1 MIKKRLLKLL
11 SHSTKY
17 IVFQVLW
24 QWISLLCQILTAWSV
39 GQILRNVLGGMPLSA
54 FLSFYLGII
63 AGTVLVRI
71 LCEHGSVR
79 ASFMASCDVKR
90 ILRGQIYEKLLR
102 LGASYRQHTA
112 TAQIV
117 QMASE
122 GVEQLETYYG
132 KYLSQLFYSLLAPL
146 TLFIFLCRYSLLA
159 SVVLFLFVPMIP
171 VVIVIV
177 QKIAKRILSRYW
189 DVYLNLGDSFL
200 ENIQGM
206 TVLKTYRADE
216 RAAEEM
222 DREAERFR
230 RITMKVLQ
238 MQMNSVIVMDVVAY
252 GAAAAGMLCALSAY
266 SAGRTDLPGAAMII
280 FLALDYF
287 LPMRL
292 LGSYFHIAMNGMTAS
307 DRIFAFLDL
316 PEPGQGK
323 EEVEEGPVSITM
335 QAVRFTYPAREGE
348 EESVPALKSVSL
360 KAEPG
365 KLIGI
370 VGESGCGKSTAARI
384 LTGRLPGYEGHIYIN
399 GKELSSLSEESL
411 LKTVTMISSGAYI
424 FRGTVR
430 DNLLMAAPDA
440 SEERLWQVLESVC
453 LSGYLKKGSGLDT
466 LLAEGGA
473 NFSGGQ
479 RQRLA
484 LARAILRDTPVYILD
499 EATSNI
505 DLESEAAIMEAVRK
519 LSGDRTVILISHRLA
534 NVKDASR
541 IYFMENGRSAESGT
555 HKELMHWG
563 GKYAALYR
571 AQEELERYGAAEEGS
586 VIQEKLSE
594 EDGRPEERKEQTREE
609 HARRSG
615 AAIMGRL
622 IVLVKPLAPVMLA
635 AVLLGILGF
644 LCSIFVSILAGGEL
658 VRRMGQEGSSPLRF
672 GILLTA
678 VAVLRGVFHLGE
690 QYRNHLIAF
699 RLLALIR
706 HRVFEALR
714 RLCPAKLETR
724 DKGNLIS
731 ILTSDIELLEVFYAH
746 TISPIAIAFCV
757 SLFMVFYLGRLYLP
771 AGLIALAGYMTIG
784 ILIPLYIG
792 RKNAQP
798 GLSFRDSFGELN
810 SYLLESM
817 RGLDETIQYGDG
829 AARKEGLDR
838 ESRTLSGKQEILS
851 GIEALQRSVTDA
863 AVWFFSLALYACIL
877 AAFYQGKASF
887 SAVLVCIMALPNSFG
902 PVLALSRLA
911 NDLGQTLASGER
923 VLSLLEEEPAVD
935 ETAGRAEALALK
947 EGMEAEQV
955 TFGYGEE
962 KILKNFSLTIPAG
975 ACIGIHGRSGC
986 GKSTL
991 LRLLM
996 RFWDPD
1002 EGRILLE
1009 EKDLREIPAASLRS
1023 AQAFV
1028 AQETHLFHKTLAE
1041 NIAVGRPDAGQDEI
1055 EAAARKAFIHDFIM
1069 ELPEGYQTN
1078 AGELGDTLSEG
1089 QKQRIGLA
1097 RAFLYDAPILLL
1109 DEPTSS
1115 LDALSEG
1122 MILQAL
1128 EKEKKE
1134 RARTVV
1140 LVSHRASAMSLADQ
1154 VVEMTGKVS

>member
-1 MIKKRLLKLL
+1 
-11 SHSTKY
+11 
-17 IVFQVLW
+17 
-24 QWISLLCQILTAWSV
+24 
-39 GQILRNVLGGMPLSA
+39 
-54 FLSFYLGII
+54 
-63 AGTVLVRI
+63 
-71 LCEHGSVR
+71 
-79 ASFMASCDVKR
+79 MASCDVKR
-90 ILRGQIYEKLLR
+90 VLRGQIYEKLLR

-159 SVVLFLFVPMIP
+159 SVVLFVFVPLIP
-171 VVIVIV
+171 IVIVIV
-177 QKIAKRILSRYW
+177 QKIAKRILNKYW

-222 DREAERFR
+222 DKEAERFR

-252 GAAAAGMLCALSAY
+252 GGAAAGMLCALSAY
-266 SAGRTDLPGAAMII
+266 SAGKTDVAGAAMII

-316 PEPGQGK
+316 PEPEQGT
-323 EEVEEGPVSITM
+323 EELEEGPVSIVM
-335 QAVRFTYPAREGE
+335 QAVRFSYPAREGE
-348 EESVPALKSVSL
+348 EAGVSALQSVSL

-370 VGESGCGKSTAARI
+370 VGESGCGKSTVAKI
-384 LTGRLPGYEGHIYIN
+384 LTGRLPGYEGHIYVG
-399 GKELSSLSEESL
+399 GKELSSLSEKSL
-411 LKTVTMISSGAYI
+411 LKAITLVSSGAYI
-424 FRGTVR
+424 FKGTVR

-440 SEERLWQVLESVC
+440 SDDRLWEVLETVC
-453 LSGYLKKGSGLDT
+453 LAGYLRKGSGLDT
-466 LLAEGGA
+466 ALTEGGS
-473 NFSGGQ
+473 NLSGGQ

-519 LSGDRTVILISHRLA
+519 LSMEKTVILISHRLA
-534 NVKDASR
+534 NVREASR
-541 IYFMENGRSAESGT
+541 IFFINQGRTAESGT

-563 GKYAALYR
+563 GSYAALYK
-571 AQEELERYGAAEEGS
+571 AQEELERYSGAEEGS
-586 VIQEKLSE
+586 VILEKLSE
-594 EDGRPEERKEQTREE
+594 EDGRPEERKEKTKEE
-609 HARRSG
+609 HIRRSG
-615 AAIMGRL
+615 PAIMGRL
-622 IVLVKPLAPVMLA
+622 IVLVKPLVPIMLMA
-635 AVLLGILGF
+635 ILLGILGF

-658 VRRMGQEGSSPLRF
+658 VRRMGQEGASGISPLHF
-672 GILLTA
+672 GILLVV
-678 VAVLRGVFHLGE
+678 VAVLRGVLHFGE

-699 RLLALIR
+699 RLLAIIR
-706 HRVFEALR
+706 HKVFGALR
-714 RLCPAKLETR
+714 KLCPAKLETR

-757 SLFMVFYLGRLYLP
+757 SLIMVIFLGSLYLP
-771 AGLIALAGYMTIG
+771 AGLIALAGYMVIG
-784 ILIPLYIG
+784 ILIPLFIG
-792 RKNAQP
+792 RKNSQP

-817 RGLDETIQYGDG
+817 RGLDETLQYGDG
-829 AARKEGLDR
+829 KARKEGLDQG
-838 ESRTLSGKQEILS
+838 SRTLSGKQKVLS

-863 AVWFFSLALYACIL
+863 AVWGFSLALYACIL
-877 AAFYQGKASF
+877 AAFAQGKAPF
-887 SAVLVCIMALPNSFG
+887 SAVMICIMAMPNSFG

-923 VLSLLEEEPAVD
+923 VLSLLEEEPAVEEID
-935 ETAGRAEALALK
+935 GQEEAADIVK
-947 EGMEAEQV
+947 GMEADHV
-955 TFGYGEE
+955 SFGYGDQ
-962 KILKNFSLTIPAG
+962 KILTDYSLTVPAG

-996 RFWDPD
+996 RFWDPQ

-1009 EKDLREIPAASLRS
+1009 DRDLRSIPTASLRS
-1023 AQAFV
+1023 SQAFV
-1028 AQETHLFHKTLAE
+1028 AQETHLFHRTLAE
-1041 NIAVGRPDAGQDEI
+1041 NIAVGRPDASMEEI
-1055 EAAARKAFIHDFIM
+1055 EEAARKASIHDFIM
-1069 ELPEGYQTN
+1069 DLPEGYQTK

-1122 MILQAL
+1122 MILKAL
-1128 EKEKKE
+1128 EEEKKE
-1134 RARTVV
+1134 RKRTIV
-1140 LVSHRASAMSLADQ
+1140 LVSHRSSTMSLADQ
-1154 VVEMTGKVS
+1154 VVEMTGRVS